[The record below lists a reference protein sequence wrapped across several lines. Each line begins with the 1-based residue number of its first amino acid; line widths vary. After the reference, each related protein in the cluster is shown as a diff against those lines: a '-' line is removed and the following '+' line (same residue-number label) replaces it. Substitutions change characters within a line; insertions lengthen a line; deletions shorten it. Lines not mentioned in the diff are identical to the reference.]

1 MSLYFLYE
9 AAERFAAL
17 DTTAAGRVLKALSDV
32 QPTEAALKKTSVGTA
47 DSADIVRIVKA
58 GVTDLWLGA
67 FTEHEDLTVVSLGR
81 EQPGTQLHA
90 RICAIAR
97 AQKRPTVGG
106 LSLTEKPADIQDSLR
121 ALLAEHRSLFE
132 RARAAVMH
140 DIQKLDGTIQLGPL
154 VKDLHVTH
162 GVLASQLA
170 RSARRW
176 RTAQA
181 RRDFKGVL
189 QDASTAPQ
197 LVERDGQE
205 VLIIDRDLLERY
217 EQPLSGSALA
227 ARFASNKL
235 SPLQFPDED
244 TPEPDPEIQL
254 GARS

>member
-1 MSLYFLYE
+1 MSLYFLFE
-9 AAERFAAL
+9 AAERFAGL
-17 DTTAAGRVLKALSDV
+17 DPTAAGRVLKALSDL
-32 QPTEAALKKTSVGTA
+32 QPPAAAVKKGVAGTSNA
-47 DSADIVRIVKA
+47 ADIVRLINA

-67 FTEHEDLTVVSLGR
+67 FKEHEDLTVISLSH
-81 EQPGTQLHA
+81 EQPGTQFHA
-90 RICAIAR
+90 RIRAIAR
-97 AQKRPTVGG
+97 AQKRPTIGG
-106 LSLTEKPADIQDSLR
+106 LSLKERPADIQDSLR

-132 RARAAVMH
+132 RAVFLNEV
-140 DIQKLDGTIQLGPL
+140 QKLEGTIELSPSAEIL
-154 VKDLHVTH
+154 RVAHSALTN
-162 GVLASQLA
+162 QLA

-176 RTAQA
+176 GTAQA

-235 SPLQFPDED
+235 SPLQFADED
-244 TPEPDPEIQL
+244 APESDPEIHL